1 MKNIEFNDAF
11 MGAGEPLKGSVFPG
25 FGAGNRNAG
34 TSRVERRRPKQKR
47 VTKPVPKGLSRSA
60 VVVVR
65 LTPREYEVR
74 VKGTRELVG
83 VIKKIMG
90 PGGSGYSFQRKN
102 DVKAH
107 KGFASQKA
115 AVARMLEK
123 C

>member
-1 MKNIEFNDAF
+1 MKNIEFNDSF

-65 LTPREYEVR
+65 LTPKEYEVR

-83 VIKKIMG
+83 VVRRVMG
-90 PGGSGYSFQRKN
+90 PGGQGYSYQKKS